1 MADGDGQ
8 RVRRIVGP
16 RHGIQLQQAPRHV
29 HDLFFLGQTVAHH
42 RLLYL
47 HGRVLVDGDAHLLRR
62 AEDDAAP
69 VGHGDAG
76 GDVLA
81 EKQFL
86 EGDLI
91 RLELPDQLLAI
102 ARAGAGVNNIPL
114 DKCAEK
120 GIVVFNT
127 PGANANG
134 VKEAVLAGLFL
145 GARDIVGGVNWVQTV
160 KEDPNVAKLV
170 EKGKKQFAGTEI
182 MGKKIGVIGLGAIGV
197 LVANACVALGME
209 VYGYDPF
216 ISVDAAWNLSKDI
229 KHIANVEDIYEN
241 CDYITVHVPLMDST
255 KKMINAD
262 AFAKMKDGVIVLN
275 FARDLLVDDD
285 ALEAAIAAGKVRK
298 YITDFP
304 NAKTAQMNGVVAIP
318 HLGASTEESE
328 DNCAVMAVKEL
339 RDYLENGN
347 ITHSVNYPAC
357 DMGICKAAGRIT
369 ICHKNIPN
377 MLGQLTGACAAE
389 GINIEDMTNK
399 SKGDW
404 AYTMMD
410 IGSEVSEAL
419 VEKLAAINGV
429 VKVRK
434 VK

>member
-1 MADGDGQ
+1 MSIKVNCLNPIAACGLDMLGDNYEITENTNEAEAIL
-8 RVRRIVGP
+8 VRSAGM
-16 RHGIQLQQAPRHV
+16 
-29 HDLFFLGQTVAHH
+29 HDM
-42 RLLYL
+42 
-47 HGRVLVDGDAHLLRR
+47 
-62 AEDDAAP
+62 
-69 VGHGDAG
+69 
-76 GDVLA
+76 
-81 EKQFL
+81 
-86 EGDLI
+86 DLP
-91 RLELPDQLLAI
+91 ESLLAV

-114 DKCAEK
+114 DACAEK

-160 KEDPNVAKLV
+160 KEDSNVAKLV

-197 LVANACVALGME
+197 LVANACVALGMK